1 MTSFVRSIFR
11 DLIYAV
17 RTFRGNPG
25 FVAIVI
31 VSVALGIAANTTVFS
46 MVNATLLGQL
56 PVRDPERLV
65 SFDESGSKSYPDFV
79 DYRDQTRDVFEGMGA
94 YFPLVPVSL
103 GGGEPERIWGQL
115 ATGNYFSLMGAQPV
129 IGRGFLPEEDQVPGR
144 GQVVVLGHGLW
155 MRRFGG
161 DRSIA
166 GRQVIMNDRPYTVV
180 GVAPRGFSGE
190 ARGIISEFWVPL
202 SMYAQIMP
210 DLAKDSDRTRDRDRQ
225 WLCVF
230 GRLKP
235 GVSRETA
242 TAAVNVIKRRIDSTY
257 HKPEPGRPA
266 RAFQPIRLAE
276 AGGLPGGGTKIAV
289 GLMAVLMVVVG
300 LVLLIACANVAN
312 LLLARATARQREIGI
327 RLAVGAGRKRLIRQ
341 LLTESGLLALLGAA
355 AGLLLSLIATRG
367 IARLQ
372 FSLPFPVGFDF
383 SPDWRVVSFTAALTV
398 LTGILFGLAPALR
411 ATRTDLVTSLK
422 GEADAP
428 AGRRFGIRNLL
439 VVAQVALSLVLL
451 VSAGLFLRSLG
462 NASSIDTGMR
472 ADNVLIMAFDPKLH
486 SYSRERSRQF
496 VADLRRRVSAL
507 SGVASVSFVDVV
519 PLSIGSSSTTMRSEG
534 EKDVRETNTDVFRVG
549 MRYFET
555 LAIPLLRGRDFNA
568 HSGAGE
574 VIINEIAARRLFPGQ
589 DAVGRRIRTQD
600 KTYQVIAVARNA
612 KSRTLGEEPRAC
624 LYHFL
629 EPDPNEVVSLFGTAL
644 LVKSNGN
651 PAVLIRP
658 VRNEIRALD
667 RNLAVFNTET
677 MREHLNKALLLPR
690 LSATLLTIFGLVGL
704 VLATVGLYGVMSY
717 SVRRRTREIGIR
729 MALGAPAGGVLRMVA
744 GQGMLLAAV
753 GLAIGLGFAFV
764 LSRFVASQL
773 YGISATDPVTFLAVP
788 AILLVVAFAA
798 SMTPARRASR
808 IEPFT
813 ALRHD

>member
-1 MTSFVRSIFR
+1 MTSVMYSIYQ
-11 DLIYAV
+11 DLKYAI
-17 RTFRGNPG
+17 RTFKGNPG

-46 MVNATLLGQL
+46 MVKATLLGQL
-56 PVRDPERLV
+56 PVREPERLV
-65 SFDESGSKSYPDFV
+65 SFDESSSKSYPDFV
-79 DYRDQTRDVFEGMGA
+79 DYRDQTKDVFEGVGA

-115 ATGNYFSLMGAQPV
+115 ATGNYFSLMGVQPV
-129 IGRGFLPEEDQVPGR
+129 IGRGFLPEEDRVPGR
-144 GQVVVLGHGLW
+144 DQVVVLSYGLW

-166 GRQVIMNDRPYTVV
+166 GRRVIMNDRPYTVV
-180 GVAPRGFSGE
+180 GVAPRGFHGE

-210 DLAKDSDRTRDRDRQ
+210 DLAKEKDITQQRNNQ
-225 WLCVF
+225 WLCLF

-242 TAAVNVIKRRIDSTY
+242 AAAVNVVKRRIDSEY
-257 HKPEPGRPA
+257 RKPEPGRPA

-276 AGGLPGGGTKIAV
+276 AGKLPGGGAKIAM

-327 RLAVGAGRKRLIRQ
+327 RLAVGAGRRRLIRQ
-341 LLTESGLLALLGAA
+341 LLTESVLLAAFGAA
-355 AGLLLSLIATRG
+355 AGLLLALAATRG

-383 SPDWRVVSFTAALTV
+383 SPDVRVVSFTAALTV
-398 LTGILFGLAPALR
+398 VTGVLFGLAPALR
-411 ATRTDLVTSLK
+411 ATRTDLVTTLK
-422 GEADAP
+422 GEAEAP
-428 AGRRFGIRNLL
+428 AGRRFGMRNIL
-439 VVAQVALSLVLL
+439 VVVQVALSLVLL

-472 ADNVLIMAFDPKLH
+472 AENVLIMAFDPKLH
-486 SYSRERSRQF
+486 SYSPERSRQF
-496 VADLRRRVSAL
+496 VADLRRRVAAL
-507 SGVASVSFVDVV
+507 PGVASVSFVDVV
-519 PLSIGSSSTTMRSEG
+519 PLSIGSSSYTIRSEG
-534 EKDVRETNTDVFRVG
+534 EKEVKETQTDVFRIG

-555 LAIPLLRGRDFNA
+555 LGIPLLRGRDFSP
-568 HSGAGE
+568 HSSPDM
-574 VIINEIAARRLFPGQ
+574 VIINEIAAKRLFPGV
-589 DAVGRRIRTQD
+589 DAVGRRIRAEN
-600 KTYQVIAVARNA
+600 KTYQVIAVAGNA
-612 KSRTLGEEPRAC
+612 KSRTLGEDPKAC
-624 LYHFL
+624 LYYFL
-629 EPDPNEVVSLFGTAL
+629 EPNPNEVISFFGTAL
-644 LVKSNGN
+644 LVRSNGS
-651 PAVLIRP
+651 PSALIRP
-658 VRNEIRALD
+658 VRDELRALD

-677 MREHLNKALLLPR
+677 MREHLNKALLMPR
-690 LSATLLTIFGLVGL
+690 LSATLLTIFGLAGL

-729 MALGAPAGGVLRMVA
+729 MALGAHSGGVLRMVA
-744 GQGMLLAAV
+744 KQGMMLAAA
-753 GLAIGLGFAFV
+753 GLAIGLAIALA
-764 LSRFVASQL
+764 LSRFTASQL
-773 YGISATDPVTFLAVP
+773 YGISATDPVTFLGVP
-788 AILLVVAFAA
+788 AILLAVAFVA
-798 SMTPARRASR
+798 SLAPARRASR
-808 IEPFT
+808 IEPYI